1 MARRKT
7 THTPILEPQTL
18 VESLALMLLTM
29 IPLKRKRF
37 LKPEE
42 ITLIKIAQKRTL
54 ASPLDYPQDLK

>member
-1 MARRKT
+1 
-7 THTPILEPQTL
+7 
-18 VESLALMLLTM
+18 M

>member
-1 MARRKT
+1 
-7 THTPILEPQTL
+7 
-18 VESLALMLLTM
+18 M

-42 ITLIKIAQKRTL
+42 ITLIKIVQKRTL